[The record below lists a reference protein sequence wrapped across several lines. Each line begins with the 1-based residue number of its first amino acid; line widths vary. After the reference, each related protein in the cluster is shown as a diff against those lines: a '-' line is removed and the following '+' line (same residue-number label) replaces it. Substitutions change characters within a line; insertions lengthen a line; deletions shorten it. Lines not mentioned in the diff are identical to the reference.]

1 MALMEIEG
9 VSDTG
14 RIYDLTNYEYTMLV
28 GDVLWLEPGMFQ
40 LKKEDGFNLINAAI
54 YNIVDDTSAVSFRS
68 LDPDVVEEIVTT
80 AYTDGKDAVKITAK
94 TFGVTYIIAEY
105 VLDEETYYGFLK
117 INVMPLPEKDGDVP
131 SITYPQVG
139 AGKDFTVVLRD
150 DGTVWTFG
158 YNSLGRLGLG
168 ADSDI
173 VSSTSPKQVT
183 VREDALLGP
192 DLLVKKIAVGASF
205 TLALTTEGKVFVWG
219 DNMYGQLGFELPTF
233 GLQIKATQPQAV
245 LADHAINAAVSG
257 KGGNVAVIGA
267 AVPHLQEKLDDH
279 SFKEGRIMVHD
290 LFHQSISQGC
300 IQFLKGC
307 VNGFF
312 GGGI

>member
-1 MALMEIEG
+1 
-9 VSDTG
+9 
-14 RIYDLTNYEYTMLV
+14 MLV

-219 DNMYGQLGFELPTF
+219 DNMYGQLGFEPTNDYISDQRYFASPTLLPMEYVCDTC
-233 GLQIKATQPQAV
+233 GKRCQPGRLQWCRASP
-245 LADHAINAAVSG
+245 AA
-257 KGGNVAVIGA
+257 
-267 AVPHLQEKLDDH
+267 
-279 SFKEGRIMVHD
+279 
-290 LFHQSISQGC
+290 
-300 IQFLKGC
+300 
-307 VNGFF
+307 
-312 GGGI
+312 